1 MLGSYDGDLP
11 CVGTQMPQTLHYILD
26 PLCAWCYGAGVALA
40 GVVDSGHGRR
50 LLLHSSSLFSNPQAA

>member
-1 MLGSYDGDLP
+1 
-11 CVGTQMPQTLHYILD
+11 MPQTLHYILD